1 MKISELDSWAAANS
15 EFLDEVWGCFASTG
29 RWPNARILAR
39 ELVTAGQRIDVI
51 AIARRMPPAL
61 GHLEESS
68 GVVRLTLRGLS
79 YVEGAQRLLE
89 DYVRLLQKA
98 VGRYQQ
104 VGLDPVVGS
113 AEFQGLFNLTAED
126 ALRLEELANVEG
138 WPLRRKG
145 GSVGDQRFEIDE
157 HIVLLVL
164 DVSSVTDYLDA
175 QAKAWWPEPEGPLVS
190 ADTSVQQPHNGVS
203 RYLGAPFRYVGSD
216 KNRIADRILVGV
228 VVTVVGSAILT
239 GIVFI
244 LGLGPGG
251 DSTAT
256 HTTTQA
262 VHSTTAATAV
272 STPRPGDGRDPKES
286 GCSPP
291 AEDVR
296 GTTVKLAGHGLA
308 FGTLVL
314 RHSPRCDTAWGAVR
328 GLGPEEKLRLVL
340 LTNRPSNHATTSYAR
355 FGHFN
360 VEGVYG
366 NELFQTHG
374 CVLAIAVIE
383 HNGKKLARAQTPCR

>member
-1 MKISELDSWAAANS
+1 VDPRDQTNLPSHGNTAENSRKAIEDLIVAGNSSLAALD
-15 EFLDEVWGCFASTG
+15 DHGDM
-29 RWPNARILAR
+29 R
-39 ELVTAGQRIDVI
+39 
-51 AIARRMPPAL
+51 
-61 GHLEESS
+61 
-68 GVVRLTLRGLS
+68 
-79 YVEGAQRLLE
+79 
-89 DYVRLLQKA
+89 
-98 VGRYQQ
+98 
-104 VGLDPVVGS
+104 S
-113 AEFQGLFNLTAED
+113 AEFEAKKQLSRARQEVQR
-126 ALRLEELANVEG
+126 LRQTELSDLADRVENAAQQRDRETLRAILQELNRHLESA
-138 WPLRRKG
+138 R
-145 GSVGDQRFEIDE
+145 
-157 HIVLLVL
+157 
-164 DVSSVTDYLDA
+164 VTTV
-175 QAKAWWPEPEGPLVS
+175 K
-190 ADTSVQQPHNGVS
+190 QPHNGVS

-216 KNRIADRILVGV
+216 KNRIGDRILVGV
-228 VVTVVGSAILT
+228 AVTVVGGAILAA
-239 GIVFI
+239 IVFI

-291 AEDVR
+291 AEDVQ
-296 GTTVKLAGHGLA
+296 GTTVKLAGHGLT

-314 RHSPRCDTAWGAVR
+314 RHSPRCDTAWGAVK